1 MNITAGPYIN
11 GDLEVTGHM
20 PDSTSMLRLTLV
32 IYTHTNLMA
41 SEVE

>member
-11 GDLEVTGHM
+11 EGLLVTGHM
-20 PDSTSMLRLTLV
+20 PDSTSRLRLTLV